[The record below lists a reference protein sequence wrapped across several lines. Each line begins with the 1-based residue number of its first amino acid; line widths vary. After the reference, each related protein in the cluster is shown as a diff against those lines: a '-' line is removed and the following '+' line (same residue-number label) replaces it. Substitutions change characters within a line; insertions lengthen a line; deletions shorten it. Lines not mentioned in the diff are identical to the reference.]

1 MSGTITETSNG
12 GVMMDGAGAIE
23 VYRLASL
30 ISALKLQKAGI
41 RMSSRIPQA
50 TTICRKQYGL
60 KGSIDKLIPQ
70 VQALLE
76 LAKSQV
82 TYKQE

>member
-1 MSGTITETSNG
+1 MSGTITTGASG
-12 GVMMDGAGAIE
+12 SIMMDGPDAVE
-23 VYRLASL
+23 VYRLATL

-60 KGSIDKLIPQ
+60 KGSIDKLTPQ
-70 VQALLE
+70 VEKLLAE
-76 LAKSQV
+76 QKEKV
-82 TYKQE
+82 TYV

>member
-1 MSGTITETSNG
+1 MSGTITTGASG
-12 GVMMDGAGAIE
+12 SIMMDGPDAVE
-23 VYRLASL
+23 VYRLATL

-70 VQALLE
+70 VEKLLALQKE
-76 LAKSQV
+76 KV
-82 TYKQE
+82 TYV

>member
-1 MSGTITETSNG
+1 MSGTITTGASG
-12 GVMMDGAGAIE
+12 SIMMDGPDAVE
-23 VYRLASL
+23 VYRLATL

-70 VQALLE
+70 VEKLLAE
-76 LAKSQV
+76 QKEKV
-82 TYKQE
+82 TYV